1 MLSISQVRDGS
12 GTYPLSNANNKIPT
26 PLFVS
31 PERGE
36 DEYPK
41 ALVSF
46 GFHRDKDEFLRIC
59 INLEDPWIVSTRK
72 HGHPF
77 YNV

>member
-1 MLSISQVRDGS
+1 MLSISQVRDGR

-36 DEYPK
+36 DEYPS
-41 ALVSF
+41 ALASVIRF
-46 GFHRDKDEFLRIC
+46 QCKNGKCL
-59 INLEDPWIVSTRK
+59 L
-72 HGHPF
+72 
-77 YNV
+77 